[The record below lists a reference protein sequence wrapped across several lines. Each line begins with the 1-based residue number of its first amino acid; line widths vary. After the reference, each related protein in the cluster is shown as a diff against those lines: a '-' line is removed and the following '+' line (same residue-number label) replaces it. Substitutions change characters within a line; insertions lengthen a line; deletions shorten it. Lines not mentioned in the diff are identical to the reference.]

1 MEGEWGGQRG
11 VSRDLGQRTQHTVYR
26 RCVWNCAPAT
36 CILLLT
42 SVTPINAIKRRQK
55 IRSFIL
61 LYYYHNDIAVKLYL
75 QMQRKKKFTKG
86 EVWKTKDFPWYL
98 RTPRS

>member
-1 MEGEWGGQRG
+1 MVMGGDLVGEPTI
-11 VSRDLGQRTQHTVYR
+11 QRTDAVLQN
-26 RCVWNCAPAT
+26 CVPET

-75 QMQRKKKFTKG
+75 QMQRKKKAT
-86 EVWKTKDFPWYL
+86 
-98 RTPRS
+98 